1 MDFCQVFCF
10 FTFCNL
16 ISLICFG
23 DERTLDEGR
32 GLDSGFYYTFCFF
45 WGEWMSGRR
54 MRGRGPG
61 FRLLF
66 QNVKNP

>member
-10 FTFCNL
+10 FTFCSL

-45 WGEWMSGRR
+45 WGGVDERTPDEGAGAWISA
-54 MRGRGPG
+54 PI
-61 FRLLF
+61 
-66 QNVKNP
+66 PEC